1 MPLNWGVVIFGV
13 CKMREFPK
21 MLYVGSTQSHKHQ
34 LAQNEDH
41 EAELREL
48 GFVDFADLE
57 SEQAHISGGAVGSA
71 SSEDFKNAFVP
82 IEQFDAV
89 SEELVQKELQ
99 LNVAQTERDEF
110 KAENDELKAQLSKAL
125 EENQQLQQVIESFQH
140 EQKTAEHEAG
150 ETQVVGDVT
159 TQKTPDYNSLTT
171 PVLQKLLDEKGI
183 AYLKRDDKA
192 TLIALLTQ
200 PVKTEE

>member
-1 MPLNWGVVIFGV
+1 
-13 CKMREFPK
+13 MREFPK

-48 GFVDFADLE
+48 GFVDFTDLE
-57 SEQAHISGGAVGSA
+57 SEVEQMSSGGMLGGA

-99 LNVAQTERDEF
+99 LNVAQTERDDF
-110 KAENDELKAQLSKAL
+110 KVENDDLKAQLSKAL
-125 EENQQLQQVIESFQH
+125 EENQQLKLVIDLF
-140 EQKTAEHEAG
+140 KAETVNA
-150 ETQVVGDVT
+150 TDAV
-159 TQKTPDYNSLTT
+159 DYNSMTSEQLRTI
-171 PVLQKLLDEKGI
+171 LDAKGI
-183 AYLKRDDKA
+183 KYLARDNKD
-192 TLIALLTQ
+192 TLVGLLS
-200 PVKTEE
+200 V

>member
-34 LAQNEDH
+34 VAQNEDH
-41 EAELREL
+41 EAELRGL

-57 SEQAHISGGAVGSA
+57 SEQAQLSNDTIGSA
-71 SSEDFKNAFVP
+71 SSDDFKNTFVP

-99 LNVAQTERDEF
+99 LNVAQTERDSF
-110 KAENDELKAQLSKAL
+110 KAENDDLKAQLSNAL
-125 EENQQLQQVIESFQH
+125 EENQQLQLVIDSFKA
-140 EQKTAEHEAG
+140 ETVNTANAVV
-150 ETQVVGDVT
+150 ET
-159 TQKTPDYNSLTT
+159 DYNSFTT
-171 PVLQKLLDEKGI
+171 PQLQKLLDEKGI
-183 AYLKRDDKA
+183 TYLKRDDKA
-192 TLIALLTQ
+192 TLISLLTQ

>member
-1 MPLNWGVVIFGV
+1 
-13 CKMREFPK
+13 MREFPK

-57 SEQAHISGGAVGSA
+57 SEVEQMSSGGMLGGA

-110 KAENDELKAQLSKAL
+110 KAENDDLKAQLSKAL
-125 EENQQLQQVIESFQH
+125 EENQQLKLVIDSF
-140 EQKTAEHEAG
+140 KT
-150 ETQVVGDVT
+150 ETVNAADAV
-159 TQKTPDYNSLTT
+159 DYNSMTSEQLRTI
-171 PVLQKLLDEKGI
+171 LDAKGI
-183 AYLKRDDKA
+183 KYLARDNKD
-192 TLIALLTQ
+192 TLLALLTQ

>member
-13 CKMREFPK
+13 WKMREFPK

-34 LAQNEDH
+34 LAQNEDY

-57 SEQAHISGGAVGSA
+57 SEVEHLSSGGMLGGA

-99 LNVAQTERDEF
+99 LNVAQTERDQF
-110 KAENDELKAQLSKAL
+110 KAENDDLKGQLSNIL
-125 EENQQLQQVIESFQH
+125 EENQKLNEQLTKMLDAEKYPNQGAGIDADHSSMTS
-140 EQKTAEHEAG
+140 EQLRTI
-150 ETQVVGDVT
+150 
-159 TQKTPDYNSLTT
+159 
-171 PVLQKLLDEKGI
+171 LDAKGI
-183 AYLKRDDKA
+183 KYLARDNKD
-192 TLIALLTQ
+192 TLLALLTQ

>member
-1 MPLNWGVVIFGV
+1 MPLNWGVVILGV
-13 CKMREFPK
+13 YKMREFPK

-57 SEQAHISGGAVGSA
+57 SEQAQLSNDTVGSA
-71 SSEDFKNAFVP
+71 SSDDFKNAFVP

-99 LNVAQTERDEF
+99 LNVAQTERDDF
-110 KAENDELKAQLSKAL
+110 KAQLSKAL
-125 EENQQLQQVIESFQH
+125 EENQQLKQVIESFKTETVNAADAIDYSSMTS
-140 EQKTAEHEAG
+140 EQLR
-150 ETQVVGDVT
+150 
-159 TQKTPDYNSLTT
+159 SI
-171 PVLQKLLDEKGI
+171 LDDKGI
-183 AYLKRDDKA
+183 KYLARDNKD
-192 TLIALLTQ
+192 TLLALLTQ

>member
-13 CKMREFPK
+13 WKMREFPK

-41 EAELREL
+41 EAELREI

-57 SEQAHISGGAVGSA
+57 SEQAQLSSDTVGSA

-89 SEELVQKELQ
+89 SEELVHKELQ
-99 LNVAQTERDEF
+99 LNVAQTERDDF
-110 KAENDELKAQLSKAL
+110 KTENDELKAQLSKAL
-125 EENQQLQQVIESFQH
+125 EENQQLQTVIDSFKAETVNATDAVDYISMTS
-140 EQKTAEHEAG
+140 EQLRTI
-150 ETQVVGDVT
+150 
-159 TQKTPDYNSLTT
+159 
-171 PVLQKLLDEKGI
+171 LDAKGI
-183 AYLKRDDKA
+183 KYLARDNKD
-192 TLIALLTQ
+192 TLVGLLS
-200 PVKTEE
+200 V

>member
-1 MPLNWGVVIFGV
+1 
-13 CKMREFPK
+13 MREFPK
-21 MLYVGSTQSHKHQ
+21 MLYIGSTQSHKHQ

-57 SEQAHISGGAVGSA
+57 SEQGQASGGGVGSA

-99 LNVAQTERDEF
+99 LNVAQTERDSF
-110 KAENDELKAQLSKAL
+110 KAENDDLKSQLSNAL
-125 EENQQLQQVIESFQH
+125 EENQQLQLVIDSFKA
-140 EQKTAEHEAG
+140 ETVNTANAVV
-150 ETQVVGDVT
+150 ET
-159 TQKTPDYNSLTT
+159 DYNSFTT
-171 PVLQKLLDEKGI
+171 PQLQKLLDEKGI
-183 AYLKRDDKA
+183 TYLKRDDKA
-192 TLIALLTQ
+192 TLISLLTQ
-200 PVKTEE
+200 PV

>member
-34 LAQNEDH
+34 VAQNEDH

-57 SEQAHISGGAVGSA
+57 SEQGQISGGAVGSA

-99 LNVAQTERDEF
+99 LNVAQTERDDF
-110 KAENDELKAQLSKAL
+110 KAENDDLKAHLSKAL
-125 EENQQLQQVIESFQH
+125 EENQQLN
-140 EQKTAEHEAG
+140 EQLSKMLDAEKYPKQGAG
-150 ETQVVGDVT
+150 IDV
-159 TQKTPDYNSLTT
+159 DHNSMTSEQLRTI
-171 PVLQKLLDEKGI
+171 LDAKGI
-183 AYLKRDDKA
+183 KYLARDNKD
-192 TLIALLTQ
+192 TLLALLTQ

>member
-57 SEQAHISGGAVGSA
+57 SEVEQMSSGGMLGGA
-71 SSEDFKNAFVP
+71 SNEDFKNAFVP

-89 SEELVQKELQ
+89 SEDLVQKELQ
-99 LNVAQTERDEF
+99 LNVAQTERDDF
-110 KAENDELKAQLSKAL
+110 KAENDDLKAQLSKSL
-125 EENQQLQQVIESFQH
+125 EENQQLQTFIKSFQSQQNDI
-140 EQKTAEHEAG
+140 EPV
-150 ETQVVGDVT
+150 ETKSYDLV
-159 TQKTPDYNSLTT
+159 SLTT
-171 PVLQKLLDEKGI
+171 PQLQKLLDEKGI

-200 PVKTEE
+200 PTRVEK

>member
-1 MPLNWGVVIFGV
+1 
-13 CKMREFPK
+13 MREFPK

-41 EAELREL
+41 EAELREF

-57 SEQAHISGGAVGSA
+57 SEVEQMSSGGMLGGA

-89 SEELVQKELQ
+89 SEKLVQKELQ
-99 LNVAQTERDEF
+99 LNVAQTERDDF
-110 KAENDELKAQLSKAL
+110 KTENDDLKGQLSKVL
-125 EENQQLQQVIESFQH
+125 EENQQLKTVIDLF
-140 EQKTAEHEAG
+140 KAETVNA
-150 ETQVVGDVT
+150 TDAA
-159 TQKTPDYNSLTT
+159 DYNSLTT
-171 PVLQKLLDEKGI
+171 PQLQKLLDEKGI
-183 AYLKRDDKA
+183 AYLKRDNKE
-192 TLIALLTQ
+192 TLLALLAQ